1 MSKSNIHNAKENAIK
16 KFLHSQQE
24 FLSTT
29 QLVKGILNGD
39 KSMLAKA
46 ITLLESKNLDHIT
59 IASEVVNQCLKH
71 SGNSIRIGITGV
83 PGVGKSTFIE
93 ALGSLLTQKG
103 IKVAVLAVD
112 PSSSVHK
119 GSILGDKTRMESL
132 STNDLA
138 FIRPSPSSGTLGGV
152 ANTTRESILVC
163 EAAGF
168 EVIIVETVGVGQSE
182 YLVKEM
188 VDFFLLLML
197 SGAGDE
203 IQGIKRGIMEMAD
216 ALFVNKADG
225 ENKLMAEKAAQ
236 AYANVL
242 HLFPAREDNWV
253 PKTGVCSAINHEGIS
268 DIWNIITDFKSQQI
282 ANNEFEK
289 RRQKQS
295 KSWLMN
301 QIDNELK
308 AHFYTHPLIKENL
321 NAVISDVVNG
331 EKTPYAGSKELMDL
345 FLGLKLP

>member
-1 MSKSNIHNAKENAIK
+1 MSKLNVHTAREKAIK

-24 FLSTT
+24 S
-29 QLVKGILNGD
+29 QSVYELVNGIVNGD
-39 KSMLAKA
+39 KSALAKA
-46 ITLLESKNLDHIT
+46 ITLLESKNKDHT
-59 IASEVVNQCLKH
+59 TLASSVVHECLKH

-93 ALGSLLTQKG
+93 ALGTLLTKQG

-112 PSSSVHK
+112 PSSSVNK

-132 STNDLA
+132 STNKLA

-152 ANTTRESILVC
+152 ANATRESILLC

-225 ENKLMAEKAAQ
+225 ENKLMAQKATQ
-236 AYANVL
+236 AYSNAL
-242 HLFPAREDNWV
+242 HLFPAREDSWI
-253 PKTGVCSAINHEGIS
+253 PKTGTCSALNHQGITKIW
-268 DIWNIITDFKSQQI
+268 DIISKFKTEQI
-282 ANNEFEK
+282 ANKAFEK
-289 RRQKQS
+289 RRQSQS
-295 KSWLMN
+295 KSWLMS
-301 QIDNELK
+301 QLENELS
-308 AHFYTHPLIKENL
+308 AHFYSHPLIQENL
-321 NAVISDVVNG
+321 NTVIADVVKG
-331 EKTPYAGSKELMDL
+331 TKTPYAGSKELMDL
-345 FLGLKLP
+345 FLGNKTQ